1 MSLIL
6 GTLKEVRL
14 FDIFGVVNVL
24 AEELHLYQLLLNVAL
39 GRAVTTCITHRV
51 VICILYSGNKKN
63 CGLLIKRLQIK
74 DRFID

>member
-6 GTLKEVRL
+6 GTLEEVRL
-14 FDIFGVVNVL
+14 FNIFGVVNVL
-24 AEELHLYQLLLNVAL
+24 AEELHLYQLLLNIAL
-39 GRAVTTCITHRV
+39 GRAVATCITHRV
-51 VICILYSGNKKN
+51 VIGILYSGNKKN